1 MLRASVK
8 GLFSS
13 LTKKPAACCT
23 WLTKHRGAE
32 IDHLSG
38 RQADMFAKLET
49 KLVNVLQG
57 SKSVTFVVL
66 FSARQKLFASLLD
79 ENNLQMNL

>member
-1 MLRASVK
+1 
-8 GLFSS
+8 
-13 LTKKPAACCT
+13 
-23 WLTKHRGAE
+23 
-32 IDHLSG
+32 
-38 RQADMFAKLET
+38 MFAKLET